1 MLDLALY
8 QSASQSTTRSNYT
21 PNKAV
26 DGDIHSC
33 ATTQSQQDP
42 WWRVDLGAS
51 RVVAKVIVAYKN
63 QMEGLQVWIG
73 GFRESWKKI
82 K

>member
-8 QSASQSTTRSNYT
+8 QSAFQSSTRSNYT
-21 PNKAV
+21 ANKAV
-26 DGDIHSC
+26 DGDVHSC

-51 RVVAKVIVAYKN
+51 RVVAKVIVTYKN

-73 GFRESWKKI
+73 GLRESRKKI
-82 K
+82 N

>member
-1 MLDLALY
+1 M
-8 QSASQSTTRSNYT
+8 
-21 PNKAV
+21 

-51 RVVAKVIVAYKN
+51 RVVAKVIVTYKN

-73 GFRESWKKI
+73 EFRESRKKI
-82 K
+82 KLS